1 MKSIIKTSLFL
12 KQLRDW
18 KIMINLVN
26 QTRSMYKHKFNK
38 RVRYSETDKMGFLYY
53 GNYPAL
59 YEIGRVEMIRS
70 LGLSYQK
77 MEDEM
82 GIMLPV
88 VNLEVRYLLPAY
100 YDEELEIHTIL
111 DEMPGK
117 IILFRHEVYNQ
128 EKTLI
133 NKATVK
139 LFFTDTKTN
148 KRISAPSS
156 ITDALKEY
164 F

>member
-1 MKSIIKTSLFL
+1 
-12 KQLRDW
+12 
-18 KIMINLVN
+18 
-26 QTRSMYKHKFNK
+26 MYKHKINK

-59 YEIGRVEMIRS
+59 YEIGRVELIRS

-88 VNLEVRYLLPAY
+88 VSLEVRYLRPAY
-100 YDEELEIHTIL
+100 YDEELEIVTFL
-111 DEMPGK
+111 DEMPDK
-117 IILFRHEVYNQ
+117 IICFRHEVYNQ
-128 EKTLI
+128 KTELI

-139 LFFTDTKTN
+139 LFFTSTKDN
-148 KRISAPSS
+148 KRTSAPSM
-156 ITDALKEY
+156 IQEALKPH
-164 F
+164 FDK

>member
-1 MKSIIKTSLFL
+1 
-12 KQLRDW
+12 
-18 KIMINLVN
+18 MINLAN
-26 QTRSMYKHKFNK
+26 QTRSMYKHKINK

-53 GNYPAL
+53 GNYPSL
-59 YEIGRVEMIRS
+59 YEIGRVELIRS

-88 VNLEVRYLLPAY
+88 VSLEVRYLRPAY
-100 YDEELEIHTIL
+100 YDEELEIHTFL

-117 IILFRHEVYNQ
+117 MITFRHEVYNQ
-128 EKTLI
+128 KQDLL

-148 KRISAPSS
+148 KRTSAP
-156 ITDALKEY
+156 IIIQDALKEY
-164 F
+164 FN